1 MQFLLIAFDGE
12 DELALERR
20 MQSRPAH
27 IAMSDEAIKRGEQL
41 VGAAILSDSGNM
53 RGSVM
58 IVDFSSRSE
67 LDAWLAK
74 EPYVMGKVWQK
85 IEVYPCKIGPSF
97 SGKFC

>member
-12 DELALERR
+12 DEQALERR
-20 MQSRPAH
+20 KQSRPAH

-58 IVDFSSRSE
+58 IVDFPSRNE

-74 EPYVMGKVWQK
+74 EPYVMGKV
-85 IEVYPCKIGPSF
+85 
-97 SGKFC
+97 